1 MRKSSWVC
9 FGLAVLALQ
18 FAATVPAGNGFWT
31 STGPWGGRVFG
42 LQIDPSTPGRLYV
55 SSAGGFFRS
64 LDGGTTWTRT
74 GSGLIGLGEGTALH
88 MDRDRPLRL
97 YVVDFSGRLMRSVD
111 GGQNWSPA
119 GFDTRAAGV
128 FPTRYADVPGAARN
142 GEFYFAVRSNFATSG
157 VYKTTDDGATFVRLA
172 GLPASRGISSIAVS
186 PTNPD
191 LVIAGGDFTPGTV
204 AGAAVPQI
212 WRSTD
217 AGATWTVVREEPAP
231 NPGAFSIAQA
241 VTAISFGPGSTVY
254 AASASGL
261 LHSADNG
268 ATWNLRLAGV
278 NPVAVAAHPTLADT
292 VYVGVPQGAL
302 VVTAADTAAPVS
314 SALSTLLSPNP
325 SFTDFNTPPRPIQ
338 GSVAQLVLTPDFP
351 TAGSGLWAVTEHA
364 GLFRSGDGGVTW
376 NDAFNTGLSAMNIR
390 AVAVHPNPAAPPGPR
405 PPDTR
410 IYAGWGDPFTPS
422 QALWR
427 SIDNGNNWPVANSGL
442 RAVQVRSVV
451 IDPTTTGSIL
461 STVVYAAGRGTQ
473 TGGSGFVSGPA
484 PGNNTASRN
493 GGLYKSVNGGN
504 TWTTIDAT
512 LPTVT
517 SGTRTFADIGLV
529 RTLILDPRSCSVG
542 PPPGPTGTPCTA
554 ASGPLRTVY
563 AAADGLQSPPVT
575 GLFSHRIVRST
586 DGGATWAA
594 RDSGIPN
601 FVASGTG
608 RQWVTPIPLVMDPTN
623 SDVLYVGTALRYFDS
638 AVPRPPPTLQ
648 NGVFKSTDGGAT
660 WTFSSAGLPFRDGST
675 TTRHDVLAI
684 GISARNPQ
692 VLWAAT
698 STVTG
703 TTGNATSLYR
713 STDGGATW
721 AEARAGIPAG
731 LDIRAIVV
739 NTPADTTIPEAIYVS
754 GGGNVANPG
763 AVYRS
768 TDNGTTWVSISIGL
782 PADSALAI
790 AIDPRD
796 RRRVVAGT
804 NAGVWELTQQPD
816 VDLDGA
822 PDFVENNAPNG
833 GDGNGDSQPDA
844 LQGDVGSTIVLDN
857 RPARRPDGFVGCQG
871 SFTTE
876 IINDTECP
884 QARDV
889 QARFID
895 EFPLDPVPGGNGRN
909 FRYPFDAI
917 RFEVPQCQRAVV
929 EITFHLA
936 GSSPTVCPTFDDE
949 QWSFRF
955 YGPQVPGDGATVGWY
970 DLGNRAVRAGPRKW
984 RLTLDAGQFGSY
996 RPLDANTVA
1005 NNSLLFVGAPA
1016 LSGDRIL
1023 RSGFEPGEN

>member
-9 FGLAVLALQ
+9 LGLAVLAVQ
-18 FAATVPAGNGFWT
+18 VAAPASAGNGFW
-31 STGPWGGRVFG
+31 SSAGPWGGRVFG
-42 LQIDPSTPGRLYV
+42 LQIDPATPGRVYV

-64 LDGGTTWTRT
+64 LDGGTTWSRT

-88 MDRDRPLRL
+88 MDRDQPLRL
-97 YVVDFSGRLMRSVD
+97 YVVDFSGRLMRTVD
-111 GGQNWSPA
+111 GGQNWTPT
-119 GFDTRAAGV
+119 GFDARTAQA

-142 GEFYFAVRSNFATSG
+142 GEFYFAVRSTGPSAG
-157 VYKTTDDGATFVRLA
+157 VYKTTNDGASFTRLA
-172 GLPASRGISSIAVS
+172 GLPAGRAFASIAVS
-186 PTNPD
+186 PSNPD
-191 LVIAGGDFTPGTV
+191 LVIVGGDTLQGTV
-204 AGAAVPQI
+204 PGAPLPQI
-212 WRSTD
+212 WRSTN
-217 AGATWTVVREEPAP
+217 AGTTWTVVREEPAFSP
-231 NPGAFSIAQA
+231 TVPGFAQA

-254 AASASGL
+254 AATSGGV

-268 ATWNLRLAGV
+268 ATWNLRPAGV
-278 NPVAVAAHPTLADT
+278 APVAVAAHPTLADT
-292 VYVGVPQGAL
+292 VYVGGAQGA
-302 VVTAADTAAPVS
+302 VVLTAADTATPVA
-314 SALSTLLSPNP
+314 SAVSTLLSPNP
-325 SFTDFNTPPRPIQ
+325 SFVDFNTPPRPIQ

-364 GLFRSGDGGVTW
+364 GLFRSGDAGATW
-376 NDAFNTGLSAMNIR
+376 SDAFNTGLSAMNIR

-405 PPDTR
+405 PADTR
-410 IYAGWGDPFTPS
+410 IFAGWGDPSTPS
-422 QALWR
+422 QSLWR
-427 SIDNGNNWPVANSGL
+427 SIDNGNNWPIANSGL
-442 RAVQVRSVV
+442 RAAQVRSVA

-461 STVVYAAGRGTQ
+461 STVLYASGRSPRGIAGFNT
-473 TGGSGFVSGPA
+473 GPA
-484 PGNNTASRN
+484 PGNNLAARN

-512 LPTVT
+512 LPTT
-517 SGTRTFADIGLV
+517 TQSTRTFADIGLV
-529 RTLILDPRSCSVG
+529 RTLVLDPRSCTVG
-542 PPPGPTGTPCTA
+542 PAPGPTGAPCTA
-554 ASGPLRTVY
+554 TTGPLRTIY
-563 AAADGLQSPPVT
+563 ATADGVQVPAFSGPL
-575 GLFSHRIVRST
+575 SHRIVRSD
-586 DGGATWAA
+586 DGGATWVA
-594 RDSGIPN
+594 RDNGIPN
-601 FVASGTG
+601 LIDTGTSQ
-608 RQWVTPIPLVMDPTN
+608 QWVFPVPIVMDPSN
-623 SDVLYVGTALRYFDS
+623 SDVLYVGTALRYFGS
-638 AVPRPPPTLQ
+638 ATPLPPPTIA

-660 WTFSSAGLPFRDGST
+660 WTFSSVGLPFRDGST
-675 TTRHDVLAI
+675 TTRNDVLAI

-692 VLWAAT
+692 ILWAAT
-698 STVTG
+698 SSV
-703 TTGNATSLYR
+703 TSLLGNTTSLFR

-721 AEARAGIPAG
+721 AESRAGIPAG

-754 GGGNVANPG
+754 GGGTVANPG

-768 TDNGTTWVSISIGL
+768 TDNGATWVSISIGL

-790 AIDPRD
+790 AVDPRD

-804 NAGVWELTQQPD
+804 NTGVWELTQLPD
-816 VDLDGA
+816 ADLDGA
-822 PDFVENNAPNG
+822 PDFNENNAPNG
-833 GDGNGDSQPDA
+833 GDGNGDNQPDA

-871 SFTTE
+871 AFTTE
-876 IINDTECP
+876 IINDTQCP

-917 RFEVPQCQRAVV
+917 RFEVPQCQQAIV

-936 GSSPTVCPTFDDE
+936 GSSPTVCPAFDDF

-955 YGPQVPGDGATVGWY
+955 YGPQIPGDGATVGWY
-970 DLGNRAVRAGPRKW
+970 DLGSRAVRTGPRKW

-996 RPLDANTVA
+996 RPLDANTAA
-1005 NNSLLFVGAPA
+1005 NNSVLFVGAPA